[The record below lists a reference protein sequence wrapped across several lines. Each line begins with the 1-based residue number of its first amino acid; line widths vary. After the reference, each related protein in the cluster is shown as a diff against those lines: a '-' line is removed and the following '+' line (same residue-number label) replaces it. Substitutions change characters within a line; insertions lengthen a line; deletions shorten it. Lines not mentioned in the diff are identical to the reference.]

1 MSNHAAEKAIVLTDD
16 DSDDTAIRPF
26 RIEIPQAEVDDLR
39 YRLRRTRWPREL
51 PGVGWKRGVP
61 LGYLIELA
69 EYWRTSYDWRAH
81 EASINRFPQYTT
93 VIDGAPVHFLHVRSR
108 APDAIPLMLIHGW
121 PGSIVEFLDAI
132 SPLTDPLAHGGDG
145 SQAFHLVIPS
155 LPGHGFSGPLTEPG
169 WTHGR
174 IAKAFTELMARLGYE
189 RYGVQGGDVGAFI
202 APEMA
207 RLDPTHVIGV
217 HVNALVTFP
226 SRDPA
231 EVAGLTAAEQERMAR
246 QKRFQEDMAGYLQ
259 IQSTRPQTLAY
270 GLTDSPAGQL
280 AWIVEKFKEW
290 SDPATRFAED
300 VAHTDRILTNVS
312 LYWFTRTAGSSANR
326 YYEALHDPTA
336 WAPKPRSGVPTG
348 VLVSLTQDVAVRRF
362 AERDHNV
369 VHWSEFERG
378 GHFFALEQPQQF
390 AADVREFFR
399 RSPTARVPGPQQ
411 RAPLAVDQRA

>member
-1 MSNHAAEKAIVLTDD
+1 MPDGILNREGRTDMSNPAAEKAILLTDD
-16 DSDDTAIRPF
+16 DSSDTAIRAF
-26 RIEIPQAEVDDLR
+26 RIEIPQAEIDDLR
-39 YRLRRTRWPREL
+39 FRLRRTRWPREL
-51 PGVGWKRGVP
+51 SGVGWKRGVP

-69 EYWRTSYDWRAH
+69 EYWRTSYDWRGH
-81 EASINRFPQYTT
+81 EADLNRFPQYTT
-93 VIDGAPVHFLHVRSR
+93 VIDGAPVHFLHVRSM
-108 APDAIPLMLIHGW
+108 APDATPLMLIHGW
-121 PGSIVEFLDAI
+121 PGSIVEFLDTI
-132 SPLTDPLAHGGDG
+132 GPLTDPPADASKR

-155 LPGHGFSGPLTEPG
+155 IPGHGFSGPLTAPG

-174 IAKAFTELMARLGYE
+174 IAKAFTELMAQLGYE
-189 RYGVQGGDVGAFI
+189 RYGVQGGDAGAII

-217 HVNALVTFP
+217 HVNALVTP
-226 SRDPA
+226 PCGDPA
-231 EVAGLTAAEQERMAR
+231 EMAGLTAAEQERMAR
-246 QKRFQEDMAGYLQ
+246 QQRFREDMAAYLHL
-259 IQSTRPQTLAY
+259 QSTRPQTLAY

-290 SDPATRFAED
+290 SDPAARFAED
-300 VAHTDRILTNVS
+300 IAHTDRILTNVS

-336 WAPKPRSGVPTG
+336 WAPKVRSRVPTG
-348 VLVSLTQDVAVRRF
+348 VLVSQTQDVTIRCL

-399 RSPTARVPGPQQ
+399 RVRGN
-411 RAPLAVDQRA
+411 

>member
-1 MSNHAAEKAIVLTDD
+1 MPDGILNREGRTDMSNPAAEKAILLTDD
-16 DSDDTAIRPF
+16 ESSDTAIRAF
-26 RIEIPQAEVDDLR
+26 RIEIPQAEIDDLR
-39 YRLRRTRWPREL
+39 FRLRRTRWPREL
-51 PGVGWKRGVP
+51 SGVGWKRGVP

-69 EYWRTSYDWRAH
+69 EYWRTSYDWREH
-81 EASINRFPQYTT
+81 EAHINRFPQYTT
-93 VIDGAPVHFLHVRSR
+93 VIDGAPVHFLHVRSM
-108 APDAIPLMLIHGW
+108 APDATPLMLIHGW
-121 PGSIVEFLDAI
+121 PGSIVEFLDTI
-132 SPLTDPLAHGGDG
+132 GPLTDPPADASKR

-155 LPGHGFSGPLTEPG
+155 IPGHGFSGPLTAPG

-174 IAKAFTELMARLGYE
+174 IAKAFTELMAQLGYE
-189 RYGVQGGDVGAFI
+189 RYGVQGGDAGAII

-217 HVNALVTFP
+217 HVNALVTP
-226 SRDPA
+226 PCGDPA
-231 EVAGLTAAEQERMAR
+231 EMAGLTVAEQERMAR
-246 QKRFQEDMAGYLQ
+246 HQRFREDMAAYLH

-300 VAHTDRILTNVS
+300 IAHTDRILTNVS

-326 YYEALHDPTA
+326 YYEALHDPAA
-336 WAPKPRSGVPTG
+336 WAPKARSRVPTG
-348 VLVSLTQDVAVRRF
+348 VLVSQTQDVTIRCF

-378 GHFFALEQPQQF
+378 GHFFALEEPEQF

-399 RSPTARVPGPQQ
+399 RVS
-411 RAPLAVDQRA
+411 DN

>member
-1 MSNHAAEKAIVLTDD
+1 
-16 DSDDTAIRPF
+16 
-26 RIEIPQAEVDDLR
+26 
-39 YRLRRTRWPREL
+39 
-51 PGVGWKRGVP
+51 
-61 LGYLIELA
+61 
-69 EYWRTSYDWRAH
+69 
-81 EASINRFPQYTT
+81 
-93 VIDGAPVHFLHVRSR
+93 
-108 APDAIPLMLIHGW
+108 
-121 PGSIVEFLDAI
+121 VEFLDAI
-132 SPLTDPLAHGGDG
+132 GPLTDPSADG
-145 SQAFHLVIPS
+145 STRSPAFHLVIPS
-155 LPGHGFSGPLTEPG
+155 IPGHGFSGPLTEPG

-189 RYGVQGGDVGAFI
+189 RYGVQGGDAGAFI

-226 SRDPA
+226 SGDPA
-231 EVAGLTAAEQERMAR
+231 EMAGLSVAEQERLAR
-246 QKRFQEDMAGYLQ
+246 HKRFREDMAGYLH

-326 YYEALHDPTA
+326 YYEALHDRTA
-336 WAPKPRSGVPTG
+336 WAPKARSGVPTG
-348 VLVSLTQDVAVRRF
+348 VLVSLTQDVAIRRF

-378 GHFFALEQPQQF
+378 GHFFALEEPLQF
-390 AADVREFFR
+390 VADVRKFFSTSTR
-399 RSPTARVPGPQQ
+399 
-411 RAPLAVDQRA
+411 